1 MIENAHRQVIT
12 PMSNPLLRPDQG
24 RAKAVLG
31 AAEGL
36 WWHLSGILDSR
47 RAAQDDIARHAQDLL
62 HKSAMAELGK
72 LDIDTLN
79 AAKQGIRVSALRKA
93 GVQHLG
99 QLYGLSLGRITH
111 IDGIGEQTALK
122 IKATVDAAY
131 SAVRATCGV
140 HIDIQA
146 QTPQQN
152 ALLLGLFVLLRGDT
166 LFAQAEYMLES
177 GAAIPSALKEAARTV
192 KGLKWMFSGRGSK
205 TAAVNAFEYLAAM
218 VEGPFGQNARALIDA
233 FGGLARPTKQA
244 VYADFEQSAAAY
256 YARLEQLKLIP
267 ALDAPA
273 SGLPQEIVALIE
285 QYPLDLRHLR
295 ATLRGYQTFGAK
307 YVLQQRMALLGDEM
321 GLGKTVQALAV
332 IADLKARGKTHFLVV
347 CPAGVLVN
355 WKREVDKHTDLTSVV
370 IHGHDKED
378 ELNIWRDEVD
388 IGITNYETITR
399 LAGQIDFPVSALVVD
414 EAHFVKN
421 PQAQRTAALL
431 YVARQSELVLY
442 MTGTPLENRV
452 DEMCF
457 LMGCLRPDVADRVRS
472 MKALSA
478 TAQFRQEIAPVY
490 LRRLRADV
498 LSELPD
504 LIESADWLEPTNYDL
519 MAYSAAVSAGNF
531 MAMRRIS
538 WDIDLRQSAKAAR
551 LLELCE
557 DALEDGRKVI
567 VFSFFISTLNAVA
580 QLLGA
585 RAIGPITGSVSNE
598 ARQRLIDDFTAAPLG
613 AVLVA
618 QVQAGGVG
626 LNIQAASMVIF
637 CEPQIKPSLES
648 QAISRA
654 YRMGQVRDV
663 QVHRLLCE
671 NTVDEHMM
679 TILDAKQTEFDIYA
693 EESAAGAAS
702 LENAATSAWISEV
715 IRQEQAKL
723 RPEAQQV

>member
-1 MIENAHRQVIT
+1 
-12 PMSNPLLRPDQG
+12 MSNPIARPDRG
-24 RAKAVLG
+24 RARAVLKE
-31 AAEGL
+31 AEQL
-36 WWHLSGILDSR
+36 WGRLSGILASR
-47 RAAQDDIARHAQDLL
+47 QTAREDVFRAARDKL
-62 HKSAMAELGK
+62 HQSAMAELTK
-72 LDIDTLN
+72 LDVDTLN

-93 GVQHLG
+93 GVQNLG
-99 QLYGLSLGRITH
+99 QLYGFSVGRITG
-111 IDGIGEQTALK
+111 IDGIGQQTALK
-122 IKATVDAAY
+122 IKAHVDAAY
-131 SAVRATCGV
+131 GAVRASCGV
-140 HIDIQA
+140 RIDMKV
-146 QTPQQN
+146 QTPDQD
-152 ALLLGLFVLLRGDT
+152 ALLLGLFVLLRGEPM
-166 LFAQAEYMLES
+166 FGQAEYMLES
-177 GAAIPSALKEAARTV
+177 CPAVPAAIKEASRTA
-192 KGLKWMFSGRGSK
+192 KGLKWMFSLRGSK
-205 TAAVNAFEYLAAM
+205 QASVNAFEYLAAL
-218 VEGPFGQNARALIDA
+218 VEGPFGQDARALITA
-233 FGGLARPTKQA
+233 YGGLTRPAKQA
-244 VYADFEQSAAAY
+244 VYEDFSRNAAAY
-256 YARLEQLKLIP
+256 YALLERLKLAP
-267 ALDAPA
+267 ATDTPA
-273 SGLPQEIVALIE
+273 SGLPQEIVSLIE

-295 ATLRGYQTFGAK
+295 ATLRSYQTFGAK
-307 YVLQQRMALLGDEM
+307 YVLQQKMALLGDEM

-332 IADLKARGKTHFLVV
+332 IADLKARGHRHFLVV
-347 CPAGVLVN
+347 CPASVLVN
-355 WKREVDKHTDLTSVV
+355 WKREADKHTDLTSVV

-378 ELNIWRDEVD
+378 ELAIWRDEVD
-388 IGITNYETITR
+388 IGITNYETVTR

-431 YVARQSELVLY
+431 HVARQSGLVLY

-478 TAQFRQEIAPVY
+478 TAQFKQEIAPVY

-498 LSELPD
+498 LAELPD
-504 LIESADWLEPTNYDL
+504 LIESADWLEPTNADL

-531 MAMRRIS
+531 MAMRRIA
-538 WDIDLRQSAKAAR
+538 WDVDPAQSSKAAR
-551 LLELCE
+551 LLELCQ
-557 DALEDGRKVI
+557 DAAEDGRKVI
-567 VFSFFISTLNAVA
+567 VFSFFLTTLNTAA
-580 QLLGA
+580 ALLGE
-585 RAIGPITGSVSNE
+585 RAFGPITGAVSNE
-598 ARQRLIDDFTAAPLG
+598 ARQRLIDDFTAAPPG

-679 TILDAKQTEFDIYA
+679 TILDAKQTEFDTYA

-702 LENAATSAWISEV
+702 LENEATSAWVSEV

-723 RPEAQQV
+723 SVGA